1 MATSV
6 SEWIS
11 WHERSAP
18 QPWLRLRA
26 AIWYTVVACVC
37 AGTLRAA
44 EYDGAG
50 QLPYSP
56 PAVWFPPDVPVSGEA
71 ITDNAR
77 PTRRNYRL
85 KPPSGL
91 ADFVNESFYPPLSSR
106 LYARSLRGP
115 FAARLDEYRARRGAL
130 LNELADQIVAL
141 HGADD
146 QTRLIELRT
155 FATQQTP
162 RIMALER
169 EAEELRRSLIE
180 GGVLQLNVDWN
191 RRRKWRIGTT
201 RFNGEYAEKDAHFQV
216 VRAAAYYQDGLTP
229 EQRGLLLESASE
241 LQSRARAARPVPTPR
256 KGDPAAMFFSPSL
269 ARMRVPRNASPE
281 LIALIGRFNRE
292 KTALK
297 QELLDVVLAN
307 DHRPADERT
316 TVFSNLADAQWPR
329 LIELEKLAEE
339 IRLLLAETPTVA
351 LSAPPHI
358 PPGLMARI
366 QEYNHD
372 RGKFIQEFEQTM
384 RTASSMVPVPRIDP
398 KMPEDARVQHAR
410 KLAEDRAALRARVAQ
425 KFQEDTRER
434 FEAMRVRFDAIQ
446 SDLALVAA
454 GQFDPETG
462 RPLTPETLLRNYTS
476 AMERFDTFGRE
487 EVIYRG
493 YRTAMRMPGLSPE
506 QRRLLFGAALVGLAQ
521 PLPYG
526 EYLPSDAQPVP
537 QS

>member
-1 MATSV
+1 MNATAQPFPRTILVGV
-6 SEWIS
+6 SAHS
-11 WHERSAP
+11 WRVPVWRAVAAFAGAAP
-18 QPWLRLRA
+18 VLA
-26 AIWYTVVACVC
+26 ADY
-37 AGTLRAA
+37 GGSEAA
-44 EYDGAG
+44 
-50 QLPYSP
+50 PFSP
-56 PAVWFPPDVPVSGEA
+56 PAVWFAPAVPVSGEA
-71 ITDNAR
+71 ITDTTL

-91 ADFVNESFYPPLSSR
+91 ADFVNESFYPPLSTR
-106 LYARSLRGP
+106 LYARSLRAP
-115 FAARLDEYRARRGAL
+115 LSARLDEYRARRGAL

-141 HGADD
+141 HGVDD

-155 FATQQTP
+155 FAGQQTP

-169 EAEELRRSLIE
+169 EADELRRDLIE

-191 RRRKWRIGTT
+191 RRRKWRIGAT
-201 RFNGEYAEKDAHFQV
+201 RFNGEYAEKEAHFQV

-241 LQSRARAARPVPTPR
+241 LQSRARAARPIPAPR
-256 KGDPAAMFFSPSL
+256 RGDPAAMFFSPAL

-281 LIALIGRFNRE
+281 LIARIGRFNRE

-297 QELLDVVLAN
+297 QELLDTVLAN
-307 DHRPADERT
+307 DDRPADERA
-316 TVFSNLADAQWPR
+316 TVFSNLADSQWPR
-329 LIELEKLAEE
+329 LMELEKLAEE
-339 IRLLLAETPTVA
+339 IRQSLAETPAATLA
-351 LSAPPHI
+351 APPHI
-358 PPGLMARI
+358 PPGLLTRI

-372 RGKFIQEFEQTM
+372 RRKFIQEFDQVM
-384 RTASSMVPVPRIDP
+384 RVASSMVPAPYIDF
-398 KMPEDARVQHAR
+398 KMPEDARVQLAR
-410 KLAEDRAALRARVAQ
+410 KLAEDRAALRVRVAQ

-434 FEAMRVRFDAIQ
+434 FEAMRVRFETIQ
-446 SDLALVAA
+446 VDLALVAA

-462 RPLTPETLLRNYTS
+462 RPLTADTLLRNYTS

-493 YRTAMRMPGLSPE
+493 YRTAMLMPGLSPE

-526 EYLPSDAQPVP
+526 EYLPSEAQPVP